1 MYKPK
6 IVGPILGYGFGEQ
19 ESPVS
24 IATDTFD
31 FTDDSPYRVF
41 IQLEPPDICS
51 TEQQLINSHT
61 FYDLILAWNQR
72 VLDGCPNNATK
83 FIFGTCRWA
92 TNPIDACDMSQKK
105 FSVSYLTSSKT
116 MCAGH
121 YFRHEI
127 YKRLPANIGQLEVIK
142 YMSSAGGG
150 MPEAQPQ
157 LECKRPLLYPFQYS
171 IVMENGRRQNWIT
184 EKLIDC
190 LVSRTIP
197 IYWGAPNVD
206 EFFDADGILPFETY
220 EDLSNIMKGLTPE
233 FYQSRLEAIE
243 HNLHEAMKY
252 TDIHAR
258 VDEEIRRRL
267 SNDNLGATINQRLG
281 KEVRQ
286 RLPRQ
291 Q

>member
-19 ESPVS
+19 ETQVS

-41 IQLEPPDICS
+41 IQLEPPDIVP
-51 TEQQLINSHT
+51 TEQTLIDSHT

-72 VLDGCPNNATK
+72 VLDGCPNNSVK

-92 TNPIDACDMSQKK
+92 SNPKDHCDVSKK
-105 FSVSYLTSSKT
+105 RFAVSYLTSSKT

-121 YFRHEI
+121 FFRHEI
-127 YKRLPANIGQLEVIK
+127 YKRLPANVGQLSVTK

-157 LECKRPLLYPFQYS
+157 LECKRPLLYPYQYS
-171 IVMENGRRQNWIT
+171 IVMENGRRTNWIT

-190 LVSRTIP
+190 LVSRTVP
-197 IYWGAPNVD
+197 IYWGAPNVG
-206 EFFDADGILPFETY
+206 EFFDSNSILSFQTY
-220 EDLSNIMKGLTPE
+220 EDLNKILTELTPE
-233 FYQSRLEAIE
+233 FYQSQLSAIE

-258 VDEEIRRRL
+258 VDAEIRRRL
-267 SNDNLGATINQRLG
+267 SNDNLGASINQRIG
-281 KEVRQ
+281 EAVRK

-291 Q
+291 

>member
-1 MYKPK
+1 MFKPK

-19 ESPVS
+19 EAPVS

-41 IQLEPPDICS
+41 IQLEPPDIVP
-51 TEQQLINSHT
+51 TEQQLIDSHT

-72 VLDGCPNNATK
+72 VLDGCPNNAVK

-92 TNPIDACDMSQKK
+92 SNPQDHCDASKK
-105 FSVSYLTSSKT
+105 RFAVSYLTSSKT

-127 YKRLPANIGQLEVIK
+127 YKRLPASIGQLEVTK

-157 LECKRPLLYPFQYS
+157 LECKRPLLYPYHYS
-171 IVMENGRRQNWIT
+171 IVMENGKRTNWIT

-197 IYWGAPNVD
+197 IYWGAPNVG
-206 EFFDADGILPFETY
+206 EFFDARGILSFDTY
-220 EDLSNIMKGLTPE
+220 EDLSRILEGLTPE
-233 FYQSRLEAIE
+233 FYQSRAEAVE

-267 SNDNLGATINQRLG
+267 SNDNLGTTINQRNG